1 MTSLLRLLRSFR
13 APDPPSDPDPR
24 NDPDPEADADSDL
37 DPDAESNFDPHLSD
51 DPQMTQRWTPQ
62 QCATLIDEAV
72 EYAVEQGTWKGGDEQ
87 WEDSN
92 ATFRALVGRI
102 MGADGDP
109 AKAETGWLAELWR
122 VMGEEDIPG
131 HLELAHGLEGEA
143 RMMEVGR
150 VPDWF
155 RAVVAADRRTGRAV
169 SRDVIWC
176 LREMMLDLIA
186 ADGASDARE
195 VRVLTEHLSALRRY
209 AEQEKVLV
217 DVPTD
222 SGSLA
227 AEAGKRAVEA
237 PPPPPAAALAAVVE
251 PETGTLAELLARL
264 HALVGLER
272 VKEEVETLANVI
284 RVRRM
289 REERGMKVAP
299 LALHMVFAGN
309 PGTGKTTVARILA
322 GILHALGVLSR
333 GHLVE
338 VDRSGL
344 VVGWIGQ
351 TATRVRE
358 VVESA
363 RGGVLFIDE
372 AYALTGKHDQDF
384 GREAVDTL
392 VKMMEDLR
400 GELVVIV
407 AGYPAPMREFV
418 RSNPGL
424 ESRFTRFFP
433 FEDFGP
439 EDLHRILERLCDDAH
454 YKLGVPA
461 AVFARS
467 LLNRMHAERAP
478 TFANGRAVR
487 NLFEQAVAQHAN
499 RLAAVKHPSDQL
511 LMTLDEE
518 DFRRAVSRMDKDR
531 I

>member
-1 MTSLLRLLRSFR
+1 MS
-13 APDPPSDPDPR
+13 
-24 NDPDPEADADSDL
+24 E
-37 DPDAESNFDPHLSD
+37 
-51 DPQMTQRWTPQ
+51 RWTPE
-62 QCATLIDEAV
+62 QCAAFIDESID
-72 EYAVEQGTWKGGDEQ
+72 YAVEHGTWEGGDEQ
-87 WEDSN
+87 YVDCTDSIMS
-92 ATFRALVGRI
+92 LVGWI
-102 MGADGDP
+102 VGADGDP
-109 AKAETGWLAELWR
+109 SRGETGWVMALAR
-122 VMGEEDIPG
+122 AMGEEDIPG
-131 HLELAHGLEGEA
+131 HLELAHGLQGAAQE
-143 RMMEVGR
+143 MEPR
-150 VPDWF
+150 HVPDWF
-155 RAVVAADRRTGRAV
+155 RAVVAADRKSGRAV

-176 LREMMLDLIA
+176 LREMLLDLIA
-186 ADGASDARE
+186 SDGSADARE
-195 VRVLTEHLSALRRY
+195 VRVLTEHLSALRRH
-209 AEQEKVLV
+209 AEDAKVGVDIPV
-217 DVPTD
+217 DVPT
-222 SGSLA
+222 LA
-227 AEAGKRAVEA
+227 AEAGKRAAEA
-237 PPPPPAAALAAVVE
+237 PPPPPDPALPAVVE
-251 PETGTLAELLARL
+251 AEAASLEELMARL

-272 VKEEVETLANVI
+272 VKEEVETLTNVI
-284 RVRRM
+284 RVRRL

-322 GILHALGVLSR
+322 GILRALGVLSR

-372 AYALTGKHDQDF
+372 AYALAGKHHEDF

-392 VKMMEDLR
+392 VKLMEDLR

-407 AGYPAPMREFV
+407 AGYPAPMREFL

-424 ESRFTRFFP
+424 ESRFTRVFP
-433 FEDFGP
+433 FEDYAPG
-439 EDLHRILERLCDDAH
+439 ELQGILQRLCDDAH
-454 YKLGVPA
+454 YRLGVSG

-467 LLNRMHAERAP
+467 LMNRIHSERTP
-478 TFANGRAVR
+478 NFANGRMVR

-499 RLAAVKHPSDQL
+499 RLAAVRHPSDQM

-518 DFRRAVSRMDKDR
+518 DFRRAAQRMEKDR